1 MNKFLEIYNLPR
13 LNNEETENLDKPI
26 NSKDTESVI
35 KEIQTNKSPGPHVFT
50 GEFY

>member
-1 MNKFLEIYNLPR
+1 MKIIHKIRNIKSKQTFGGKFKVT
-13 LNNEETENLDKPI
+13 NN
-26 NSKDTESVI
+26 